1 MDFLTGFQPPR
12 HKEPRR
18 GRLRFLRN
26 LRTVSLPGFRDTK
39 SYDLLAASPLLAI
52 NILGA
57 GGLLVR
63 LADQFSS
70 PDAAKLS
77 GTVNAMAL
85 LAIFAFVC
93 VQIFCLCTRK
103 VPLRFSENLLSRV
116 VAIASANI
124 GLSIVLLHHVSIPPP
139 LQMLSSALM
148 LTGAA
153 ASTYVTV
160 WLGDGFSILP
170 QARALV
176 VKGPY
181 RFVRHPLYLSE
192 TVTTFGLMLQYAQPW
207 ALLIA
212 LLTTAILFLR
222 MHYEERI
229 LAIQFPAYRDYAAH
243 TPKFLPGIV

>member
-1 MDFLTGFQPPR
+1 MP
-12 HKEPRR
+12 
-18 GRLRFLRN
+18 
-26 LRTVSLPGFRDTK
+26 SFRDTK
-39 SYDLLAASPLLAI
+39 SYDLLAAAPLLAI
-52 NILGA
+52 NVLGA
-57 GGLLVR
+57 VGLLLR
-63 LADQFSS
+63 FADQFCA
-70 PDAAKLS
+70 PDAAELP
-77 GTVNAMAL
+77 GALNAMAL
-85 LAIFAFVC
+85 LAVFAFVC

-116 VAIASANI
+116 VAVTSANI
-124 GLSIVLLHHVSIPPP
+124 GLGIVLLPHASISPS

-148 LTGAA
+148 LAGAT
-153 ASTYVTV
+153 ASTYVIV
-160 WLGDGFSILP
+160 WLGNGFSILP

-192 TVTTFGLMLQYAQPW
+192 TVTTLGLMLQYMQPW

-222 MHYEERI
+222 IHYEERI
-229 LAIQFPAYRDYAAH
+229 LSIQFPAYRDYAAH

>member
-1 MDFLTGFQPPR
+1 
-12 HKEPRR
+12 
-18 GRLRFLRN
+18 
-26 LRTVSLPGFRDTK
+26 LPGFRGTK

-52 NILGA
+52 NVLGA

-63 LADQFSS
+63 IADQFSA
-70 PDAAKLS
+70 PDAAELS
-77 GTVNAMAL
+77 GTLNAMAL
-85 LAIFAFVC
+85 LAVFAFVC
-93 VQIFCLCTRK
+93 VQIFCLCARK

-116 VAIASANI
+116 VAVTSANI
-124 GLSIVLLHHVSIPPP
+124 GLGIVLLPRASGSPA
-139 LQMLSSALM
+139 LQILSSTLM

-153 ASTYVTV
+153 ASTYVTI

-192 TVTTFGLMLQYAQPW
+192 TVTTFGLMLQYMQPW

-212 LLTTAILFLR
+212 LLTTAVLFLR

-229 LAIQFPAYRDYAAH
+229 LAVQFPAYRNYAAR
-243 TPKFLPGIV
+243 TAKFLPGIV